1 MGLMN
6 RVLST
11 QSSLLQ
17 RAKALR
23 TQADEH
29 EDRQETP
36 PAEKKKRSTRFSTPR

>member
-23 TQADEH
+23 TQAEESD
-29 EDRQETP
+29 DRRDTP
-36 PAEKKKRSTRFSTPR
+36 PTEKKKRSTRFSTPR